1 MRPESLILAMIFI
14 GVPWI
19 LGWVHKTQLSHQ
31 RYMKVLQLKAD
42 MNSRLLDK
50 AGSDPGLLEFL
61 KSDAQQQMF
70 DVKLSAA
77 TPSAPYMRALTAA
90 QASFLLLSAGAACAW
105 FSSHGDLH
113 PDGSSAFLFFGTLGI
128 ALGIGSL
135 LSAAAAFIAARLW
148 HTLNRPA

>member
-1 MRPESLILAMIFI
+1 MGPELSVPLLLLGIF
-14 GVPWI
+14 WI
-19 LGWVHKTQLSHQ
+19 LGWIFKSNLSHQ

-50 AGSDPGLLEFL
+50 AGSDPALLEYL

-70 DVKLSAA
+70 DVKLSEAA
-77 TPSAPYMRALTAA
+77 APAPYMRALTAA
-90 QASFLLLSAGAACAW
+90 QVSFLLLSAGTACAW

-113 PDGSSAFLFFGTLGI
+113 GGGPSAFLFFGTLGI

-135 LSAAAAFIAARLW
+135 LSAAAAFMAARLW
-148 HTLNRPA
+148 HKLNRSA

>member
-1 MRPESLILAMIFI
+1 MIFI
-14 GVPWI
+14 GLPWI
-19 LGWVHKTQLSHQ
+19 LGWIHKTQLSHQ

-42 MNSRLLDK
+42 MNSRLLDR

-70 DVKLSAA
+70 DVKLSEAS
-77 TPSAPYMRALTAA
+77 TPAPYMRALTAA
-90 QASFLLLSAGAACAW
+90 QVSFLLLSAGAACAW
-105 FSSHGDLH
+105 FASKGQLSGA
-113 PDGSSAFLFFGTLGI
+113 GQGAFTFFGALGI

-148 HTLNRPA
+148 HTLNKSA